1 MEIPRRIKKQ
11 WQIGSIVFLSLGV
24 LALIPA
30 FINRQAFWPW
40 VPFTSVALWIISGI
54 VYEVGRQRTGQPLR
68 EPRIR

>member
-11 WQIGSIVFLSLGV
+11 WQIGSVVFLSLGV

-40 VPFTSVALWIISGI
+40 VLFTSVTLWIISVVIYVG
-54 VYEVGRQRTGQPLR
+54 GRQLTGKPLR